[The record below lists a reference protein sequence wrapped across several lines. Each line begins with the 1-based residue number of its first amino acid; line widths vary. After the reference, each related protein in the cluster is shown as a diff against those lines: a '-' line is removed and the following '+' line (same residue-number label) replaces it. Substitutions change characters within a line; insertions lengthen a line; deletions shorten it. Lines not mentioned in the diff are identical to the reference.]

1 MQLAK
6 QVAAVAAAHHPLPQ
20 GGLPAGAVPLLLL
33 LLLVH
38 AERWDCGAQA
48 AEPLQ

>member
-6 QVAAVAAAHHPLPQ
+6 QVAAVAAAHQLLPQ
-20 GGLPAGAVPLLLL
+20 GGLPAGAMLLLLL

-38 AERWDCGAQA
+38 AER
-48 AEPLQ
+48 